1 MKICVFLA
9 EGFEEIEAVAPIDI
23 FRRAA
28 IEVIT
33 VSVTGNKVVA
43 GAHAI
48 PVLTDVLFEDAGFA
62 TDDFL
67 FLPGGMPGATNLN
80 AHVPLKELLINQ
92 YKEGKVIAAICAA
105 PLVLGG
111 LGLLRGKSVTC
122 YPGFEPKLIE
132 ATPSG
137 GPVEVDGNVIT
148 GKGPGLVFHFA
159 LSILKALKGDAV
171 AEEVASGLL
180 L

>member
-1 MKICVFLA
+1 M
-9 EGFEEIEAVAPIDI
+9 
-23 FRRAA
+23 
-28 IEVIT
+28 
-33 VSVTGNKVVA
+33 
-43 GAHAI
+43 
-48 PVLTDVLFEDAGFA
+48 
-62 TDDFL
+62 
-67 FLPGGMPGATNLN
+67 
-80 AHVPLKELLINQ
+80 
-92 YKEGKVIAAICAA
+92 
-105 PLVLGG
+105 
-111 LGLLRGKSVTC
+111 TC